1 MLVHFN
7 IYGDIAL
14 FGYRENLTKE
24 TECKVY
30 SSVNFRCC
38 FQSNRNNKTFFK
50 PEFFF
55 FFSFWFW
62 IFVFFHVLQ
71 FSRRPNSWV
80 RVLLTFSFK
89 LYNFDAFDADSF
101 ISGIVFLHMI
111 WIFNLKSQFMSL
123 WLCLLFASTSLCFN
137 FSDH

>member
-7 IYGDIAL
+7 IYGDISL

-24 TECKVY
+24 TACKVY
-30 SSVNFRCC
+30 SSVNFLRC
-38 FQSNRNNKTFFK
+38 FQSRGNNKSFFK
-50 PEFFF
+50 PFFF
-55 FFSFWFW
+55 FFFF
-62 IFVFFHVLQ
+62 ILILNFVFFHFLQ

-111 WIFNLKSQFMSL
+111 WIFNFESQFVSL